1 MSDMP
6 VTWEQIELKVGTAEW
21 RWTKSKPQARDTRDR
36 QLIFFAEY
44 SCLNLILFGES
55 AFIILSGFAC
65 FISMNWG
72 WYWRGLVAAVV
83 LASGFL
89 WFHSTDAANP
99 LSGSSSWTPQR
110 KLAAR
115 WVDYISGCSNLSR
128 FLLREKVRELWHH
141 GFDNYMT
148 YGM

>member
-1 MSDMP
+1 
-6 VTWEQIELKVGTAEW
+6 
-21 RWTKSKPQARDTRDR
+21 
-36 QLIFFAEY
+36 
-44 SCLNLILFGES
+44 
-55 AFIILSGFAC
+55 
-65 FISMNWG
+65 MNWG
-72 WYWRGLVAAVV
+72 WYWRGLVVAVI

-115 WVDYISGCSNLSR
+115 WVDYHSGCCNLSV
-128 FLLREKVRELWHH
+128 FSFREKVRELWHH

-148 YGM
+148 YGMW